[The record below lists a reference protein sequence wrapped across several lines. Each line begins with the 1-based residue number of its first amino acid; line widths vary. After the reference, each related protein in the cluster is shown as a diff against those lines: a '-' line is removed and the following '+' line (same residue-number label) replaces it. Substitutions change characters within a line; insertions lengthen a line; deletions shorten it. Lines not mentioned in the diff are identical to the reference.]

1 MPGLRKLLLL
11 LIMLLLP
18 LQGVAA
24 AIMPMQKASGQAGA
38 AMPCLEHL
46 GHNAAQQLPHSKVM
60 QSVDHSAPAGNDHDS
75 DTTNHLCCHQV
86 YTGTSSR
93 AIASPA
99 HKFFD
104 VSRVVLPLAT
114 LFIPDSPDRP
124 PRG

>member
-18 LQGVAA
+18 LQGAA
-24 AIMPMQKASGQAGA
+24 AAAMPMQKVAGHAGA
-38 AMPCLEHL
+38 ANPCHEHL
-46 GHNAAQQLPHSKVM
+46 GHNIAQQSPHSKVT
-60 QSVDHSAPAGNDHDS
+60 QPVDPSAPAGNDHDS